1 MEGFILIKLLSE
13 KEPDQIILLKIWAL
27 LTLLHVSMVRGQP
40 RHLFHSVKLTDLNHY
55 RSPGY
60 PQKTTRELTVSW
72 ALASFT
78 GQLEVTAVAV
88 LTDVVKAKGS
98 RTV

>member
-1 MEGFILIKLLSE
+1 MR
-13 KEPDQIILLKIWAL
+13 D
-27 LTLLHVSMVRGQP
+27 TLGQP
-40 RHLFHSVKLTDLNHY
+40 HHLSHSENLSVLNHY

-78 GQLEVTAVAV
+78 GQLEVTAIVV

-98 RTV
+98 KAV